1 MSNLKIHHIGYLVKK
16 MEQAKKTFESLGP
29 KSELEI
35 FEYFQKMTEG
45 KTCIYAT
52 HRLGIARQADRIIVL
67 SNGKIAEMGTHEE
80 LVGQNGIYAKMYHVQ
95 SEWYVN
101 GGNNACII

>member
-1 MSNLKIHHIGYLVKK
+1 MFDEPTSALD
-16 MEQAKKTFESLGP
+16 P

-35 FEYFQKMTEG
+35 FEYFQEMTEG

-67 SNGKIAEMGTHEE
+67 SNGKVAEMGTHEE

-101 GGNNACII
+101 GGSNACII